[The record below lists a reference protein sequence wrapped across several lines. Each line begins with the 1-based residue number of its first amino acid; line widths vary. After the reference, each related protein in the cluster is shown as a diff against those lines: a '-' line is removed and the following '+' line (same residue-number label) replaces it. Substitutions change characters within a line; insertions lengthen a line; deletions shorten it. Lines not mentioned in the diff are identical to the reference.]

1 MHIQIE
7 IKLHSIS
14 QTGSFNSSVSGA

>member
-7 IKLHSIS
+7 IKLNSIC
-14 QTGSFNSSVSGA
+14 QTGSFNSSVQGA